1 MRYHG
6 KQDSGSWLSKIL
18 EEIGMTT
25 SQMLKGVLEGCL
37 LAIIGRGETYGYE
50 MVEKLG
56 EYGLTMVS
64 EGSIYPVLLRMQ
76 KEGLVMTVMRPS
88 PNGPKRKYYRLTDV
102 GEQELEAFK
111 KRWNVMAGAVGNL
124 LEGSGNDEAVEE
136 K

>member
-1 MRYHG
+1 M
-6 KQDSGSWLSKIL
+6 S
-18 EEIGMTT
+18 T

-56 EYGLTMVS
+56 GYGLTMVS

-88 PNGPKRKYYRLTDV
+88 PNGPKRKYYRLTDA
-102 GEQELEAFK
+102 GELELEAFK

-124 LEGSGNDEAVEE
+124 LEGGGNDDAVEE

>member
-1 MRYHG
+1 M
-6 KQDSGSWLSKIL
+6 S
-18 EEIGMTT
+18 T

-56 EYGLTMVS
+56 GYGLTMVS

-88 PNGPKRKYYRLTDV
+88 PNGPKRKYYRLTDA
-102 GEQELEAFK
+102 GELELEAFK
-111 KRWNVMAGAVGNL
+111 KRWNVMAGAAGNL
-124 LEGSGNDEAVEE
+124 LEGGGNDDAVEE

>member
-1 MRYHG
+1 
-6 KQDSGSWLSKIL
+6 
-18 EEIGMTT
+18 MTT

-88 PNGPKRKYYRLTDV
+88 PNGPKRKYYRLTEA
-102 GEQELEAFK
+102 GENELEAFRD
-111 KRWNVMAGAVGNL
+111 RWTVMAGAVRNL
-124 LEGSGNDEAVEE
+124 LEGSGQDEAVKE